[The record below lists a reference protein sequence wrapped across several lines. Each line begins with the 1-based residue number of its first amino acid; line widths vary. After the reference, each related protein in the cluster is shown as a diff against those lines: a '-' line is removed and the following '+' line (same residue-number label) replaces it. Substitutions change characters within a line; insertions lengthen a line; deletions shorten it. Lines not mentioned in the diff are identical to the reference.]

1 MRKIKEVLRLRCEL
15 ALGQREIARACAI
28 SQDAVHNKR
37 TAALFR
43 DLNLARANGSL
54 QQLLKRLNRIDSSGC
69 RRLGHGHDVRT
80 GAKRLLGDHRRP
92 LPDPLDDPD
101 FATAVVLLARA
112 DRRSYVG

>member
-28 SQDAVHNKR
+28 SQDAVHNTR

-69 RRLGHGHDVRT
+69 RR
-80 GAKRLLGDHRRP
+80 
-92 LPDPLDDPD
+92 PLDDPD